1 VRPDKDPERRKL
13 MIPPELREHLQ
24 AKVAATAFPREQAI
38 NVMYAVQ
45 KHYGYLTDEGLLE
58 AAELLRLTPLELE
71 ELATFYDFIYRRPV
85 GKYVIHVC
93 DGVVCWMF
101 HENSVCEY
109 LCKKLGVCAGEVSA
123 DGWFTV
129 LPTAC
134 IGFCD
139 HAPAMLINGKMYGP
153 LSPELIDEI
162 LERLKAESCDLVI
175 CK

>member
-1 VRPDKDPERRKL
+1 
-13 MIPPELREHLQ
+13 MIPQEMRDQLQ
-24 AKVAATAFPREQAI
+24 AQVASAEHPREQAI

-45 KHYGYLTDEGLLE
+45 KHYGYLTNEGLVE
-58 AAELLRLTPLELE
+58 AAVILRLTPLEVE
-71 ELATFYDFIYRRPV
+71 ELATFYDFIYREPV
-85 GKYVIHVC
+85 GRYVIHVC

-101 HENSVCEY
+101 HENSVFEY
-109 LCKKLGVCAGEVSA
+109 LCKKLGVCAGQVSP

-153 LSPELIDEI
+153 LTPQLIDEI
-162 LERLKAESCDLVI
+162 LERLKTEYCDLVI